1 MSRNFH
7 KETNVY
13 AVSIEQAESASG
25 GLPWST
31 PALVALADSA
41 SLGPLAWSFGLGYV
55 IGTAIYHIA
64 FD

>member
-1 MSRNFH
+1 MSHNFH

-13 AVSIEQAESASG
+13 AISMENAENVSG
-25 GLPWST
+25 GIPWST

-41 SLGPLAWSFGLGYV
+41 SLGPLAWSFGFGYL
-55 IGTAIYHIA
+55 IGTAIYKIA